1 MAAVPDNGMLR
12 PPGPAPLGAIL
23 VQRGVLTEEQL
34 AFALDEQK
42 RTGEQ
47 IGEVIVRLG
56 LALASSVA
64 QALATQHGSPLK
76 TEYGYAVGFGGPTP
90 AARADPPP
98 TSPAPALNGPATAPA
113 ATAVRVAA
121 PPEVAPTPTPVF
133 APAATAAAVPAP
145 SAPDSAL
152 VQWQQ
157 YAQRLTAERDAA
169 LQQAQALAA
178 ERDAAGTDLDAMRA
192 CAAELEATTARLT
205 TELETLGRNRE
216 ADMQRVA
223 ELEQKLEEAKTA
235 RAQAVE
241 LETAQAEH
249 IRARDESA
257 QRVADL
263 EQQLDELQSAASRV
277 VELEATTTRAEV
289 ERARLTRA
297 RDDAARRST
306 ELAQQLALLNER
318 VVARTGEL
326 EAGLASARDEAGRA
340 ADEAERRNAELER
353 RVAELLQAAASPDGE
368 LAVARSRVAELEAL
382 VTLAESENATLER
395 AREAAA
401 ASNAQLE
408 AASEEAVRF
417 QWERTVLVQAHEE
430 AVSRN
435 ADLERQLTELRTA
448 AVSDDEHLAAATAR
462 AAELEA
468 AQAARESEL
477 GAALAGA
484 REEAE
489 RIKVEKAALEA
500 LRESLAGRNADL
512 EEQLAEQAA
521 AQIARHEA
529 ARNDALAVAKA
540 LGEDRRGRHPDEH
553 AEDSSHLL
561 FIPGVDGYRLLEQE
575 GPPPAPGSTLE
586 FAEDDGTRSRLLV
599 AKVGAAPLPGV
610 RLACAYL
617 VAAA

>member
-1 MAAVPDNGMLR
+1 MAAAPDNGMLG
-12 PPGPAPLGAIL
+12 PPGPSPLGAIL

-56 LALASSVA
+56 LALAPSVA

-76 TEYGYAVGFGGPTP
+76 TEYGYAVGFGRPMP
-90 AARADPPP
+90 AAPADPPP
-98 TSPAPALNGPATAPA
+98 VSPAPALNSPATAPA
-113 ATAVRVAA
+113 ATSLRVAA
-121 PPEVAPTPTPVF
+121 PPEVAPTPSPVS
-133 APAATAAAVPAP
+133 APAPTAAAVPTPA
-145 SAPDSAL
+145 APDAL

-178 ERDAAGTDLDAMRA
+178 EREAAGTDLDAMRA
-192 CAAELEATTARLT
+192 RAAELEATTARLT
-205 TELETLGRNRE
+205 TELDTISRNRD
-216 ADMQRVA
+216 ADTQRVA
-223 ELEQKLEEAKTA
+223 ELERRLEEAKTA

-263 EQQLDELQSAASRV
+263 EQQLDEFRSAASRV
-277 VELEATTTRAEV
+277 VELETTTTLAEV

-297 RDDAARRST
+297 RDDAARRNT
-306 ELAQQLALLNER
+306 ELAQE
-318 VVARTGEL
+318 
-326 EAGLASARDEAGRA
+326 
-340 ADEAERRNAELER
+340 NAELER
-353 RVAELLQAAASPDGE
+353 QVAELQQAAASHDGE

-395 AREAAA
+395 AWEAPAET
-401 ASNAQLE
+401 NTQLVT
-408 AASEEAVRF
+408 ASEEAVRS
-417 QWERTVLVQAHEE
+417 QREGRALVQADEE
-430 AVSRN
+430 VVSRD
-435 ADLERQLTELRTA
+435 ADLERQFTELRTA
-448 AVSDDEHLAAATAR
+448 AESDDEDLAAAAAR
-462 AAELEA
+462 AAEFET
-468 AQAARESEL
+468 AQAARESEFI
-477 GAALAGA
+477 AALAGA

-489 RIKVEKAALEA
+489 RLKVEKAALEA
-500 LRESLAGRNADL
+500 MHESLAGRNADL
-512 EEQLAEQAA
+512 EEQLKLLDVGDAAVTQLEQLAERAA
-521 AQIARHEA
+521 AQIARLEA
-529 ARNDALAVAKA
+529 VRNDALAVPRA
-540 LGEDRRGRHPDEH
+540 LGEDRRGHYPDEQ
-553 AEDSSHLL
+553 AEDPSHLL

-575 GPPPAPGSTLE
+575 GPAPAPGATLE
-586 FAEDDGTRSRLLV
+586 FVEDDRTKLRLLV

-617 VAAA
+617 VVAA

>member
-1 MAAVPDNGMLR
+1 MAAAPDNGMLR

-56 LALASSVA
+56 LALAPSVA

-90 AARADPPP
+90 AAPADPPP
-98 TSPAPALNGPATAPA
+98 VSPAPALNSPTTAPA
-113 ATAVRVAA
+113 TSAPRVAA
-121 PPEVAPTPTPVF
+121 PPDVAPTPTPVS
-133 APAATAAAVPAP
+133 ATAATAAAVPTP
-145 SAPDSAL
+145 PAPDPTL

-157 YAQRLTAERDAA
+157 YAQRLTAERDSA

-178 ERDAAGTDLDAMRA
+178 EREAAGTDLDAMRDR
-192 CAAELEATTARLT
+192 AAELEATTTRLT
-205 TELETLGRNRE
+205 TELETLSRNR
-216 ADMQRVA
+216 DTDTQRVA
-223 ELEQKLEEAKTA
+223 ELEQRLEEAKTA

-241 LETAQAEH
+241 LEAAQAEH

-263 EQQLDELQSAASRV
+263 EQQLDELQSAACRV
-277 VELEATTTRAEV
+277 VKLETTTTLAEV

-306 ELAQQLALLNER
+306 ELAQQ
-318 VVARTGEL
+318 
-326 EAGLASARDEAGRA
+326 
-340 ADEAERRNAELER
+340 NAELER
-353 RVAELLQAAASPDGE
+353 QVAERQQAAASHDGE

-382 VTLAESENATLER
+382 VILAGSENATLER
-395 AREAAA
+395 VREAAA
-401 ASNAQLE
+401 ESNAQLE

-417 QWERTVLVQAHEE
+417 QRERTALVQAHEE

-489 RIKVEKAALEA
+489 RLKVEKAALEA
-500 LRESLAGRNADL
+500 MRESLAGRNADL
-512 EEQLAEQAA
+512 EEQLKQLDVGDAAVTRLEQLAEQAA
-521 AQIARHEA
+521 AQIARLEA

-540 LGEDRRGRHPDEH
+540 LGEDRRGRHPGEH
-553 AEDSSHLL
+553 AEDLSHVL
-561 FIPGVDGYRLLEQE
+561 FIPGADGYRLLEQE
-575 GPPPAPGSTLE
+575 GPAPAPGSTLE
-586 FAEDDGTRSRLLV
+586 LAEDDGTRSRLLV

-617 VAAA
+617 VVAT